1 MSINFDHTKSG
12 TITLLS
18 EESQGFSC
26 FIFPNTENNNPLEIM
41 VDGHSNYSYISGL
54 SGLGTTD
61 VFNYTND
68 IDTNCSYAFS
78 VDSTSTT
85 EVYGSI
91 FFGHDGKSKYNYCDG
106 TNYEVRIDNHLIH
119 SAGYIYN
126 RGDAQSTILLSR
138 ANSDSD
144 SISCLLFATT
154 DADIML
160 YSNIDVIGKGTNSN
174 NCFVAFNIKGAF
186 LKGTTSAICTGTF
199 IYTDIVSCNLN
210 TGFAKNVSVENGNFC
225 ITVENAAG
233 LMWLTRACFLEI
245 PSISGEAGPATH
257 GIYWTN
263 TNDDNWFNLYNW
275 YSDVYETNAS
285 SYPTI
290 ATNAIM
296 SGNSAAVTDI
306 DCQLWIQ
313 PNSIDTTL
321 ITDNYGICLGSN
333 YSGIFSGHI
342 YGCAH
347 LYGNIIF
354 Q

>member
-1 MSINFDHTKSG
+1 
-12 TITLLS
+12 
-18 EESQGFSC
+18 
-26 FIFPNTENNNPLEIM
+26 
-41 VDGHSNYSYISGL
+41 
-54 SGLGTTD
+54 
-61 VFNYTND
+61 
-68 IDTNCSYAFS
+68 
-78 VDSTSTT
+78 
-85 EVYGSI
+85 
-91 FFGHDGKSKYNYCDG
+91 
-106 TNYEVRIDNHLIH
+106 LI
-119 SAGYIYN
+119 
-126 RGDAQSTILLSR
+126 R
-138 ANSDSD
+138 
-144 SISCLLFATT
+144 LFATT

-245 PSISGEAGPATH
+245 PSISGEAGPVTH

-333 YSGIFSGHI
+333 YSAIFSGHI